1 MLTKM
6 FSPIVKRDA
15 APGVGN
21 PSQLRLPPRKF
32 FPEDASA
39 PAVSV
44 GTPTRRSAPS
54 MRRSPTASLRIGV
67 PPSQQDRVRAAPGSP
82 KKAPSPQ
89 AHTAHHSGE
98 NARLQHEN
106 NNNGLPPQE
115 PLRRGKL
122 LNRSCLYC
130 NSLFIGAFDAEG
142 QFCSGASRI
151 ICPSRPPRP
160 PFIKTPARTFDRY
173 NPCTNTARSTA

>member
-67 PPSQQDRVRAAPGSP
+67 PPSQQDRVRTAPGSP

-89 AHTAHHSGE
+89 AHTAHHAGE
-98 NARLQHEN
+98 NARLQHER

-151 ICPSRPPRP
+151 ICPSRPP